1 MAAAAAT
8 DDACCMQNAIPAS
21 LDESRLAALVE
32 RFYDKVRSDPL
43 LGPVFNPVVDDWE
56 AHKVLMT
63 SFWATVALR
72 TGHYRGNPLAKHQP
86 LPIGAEHFQ
95 RWLALWRETA
105 REELDDASAALM
117 VGYAER
123 IGYGMR
129 VGMGL
134 SGHQRG
140 CESGI
145 PIRAR
150 QQRPPIAGEPAERA
164 RFSRPV
170 AVSIRPA
177 PAIR

>member
-1 MAAAAAT
+1 MQVMARLGVAR
-8 DDACCMQNAIPAS
+8 DAGGMSNAIPAN
-21 LDESRLAALVE
+21 LDEARLATLVD
-32 RFYDKVRSDPL
+32 RFYDKVRVDPL
-43 LGPVFNPVVDDWE
+43 LGPVFNPLVEDWD

-72 TGHYRGNPLAKHQP
+72 SGHYRGNPLAKHQP
-86 LPIGAEHFQ
+86 LPIGVEHFR

-105 REELDDASAALM
+105 DEVLEAESAATM

-134 SGHQRG
+134 SGHLRG
-140 CESGI
+140 RESGI

-150 QQRPPIAGEPAERA
+150 TPGAMAGAA
-164 RFSRPV
+164 RTV
-170 AVSIRPA
+170 
-177 PAIR
+177 